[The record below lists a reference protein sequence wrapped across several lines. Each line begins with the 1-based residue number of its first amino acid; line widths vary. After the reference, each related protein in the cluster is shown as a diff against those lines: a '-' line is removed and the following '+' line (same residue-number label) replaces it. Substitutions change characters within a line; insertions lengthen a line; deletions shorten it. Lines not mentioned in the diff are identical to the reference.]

1 MAIVTTYICD
11 ISGKQGDKKD
21 FVNVSLKS
29 VPENTTGYSA
39 YAHTTEIRKLVHYD
53 VAVKLGILNPRSKDE
68 IPEQIPTFESQLGV
82 LLKDY
87 IADMVYDEVATQ
99 MNNRNAGG

>member
-11 ISGKQGDKKD
+11 ISGKQGDRKD

-29 VPENTTGYSA
+29 TPENTSGYGA
-39 YAHTTEIRKLVHYD
+39 YHYTTEIKKLVHYD
-53 VAVKLGILNPRSKDE
+53 VAVKLGILDPRSDSE
-68 IPEQIPTFESQLGV
+68 LPEQVPTFESQLSV

-87 IADMVYDEVATQ
+87 IVGVVYDEVATQ
-99 MNNRNAGG
+99 MNNRN